1 MNWSDIFL
9 LCFVVGFFLSLFSF
23 VGGSLRLP
31 HVHVHGHGGSG
42 AAHGPTALAFLTW
55 FGAAGYLLTRYS
67 GVSVLLAVLSS
78 AAIGTLGSALVFW
91 LLSRFLKD
99 ERPLDPGDYDIIGV
113 LGRVSSP
120 VVPGGTG
127 EMIYS
132 QQGTRRG
139 IPVRSEDGVM
149 LPRGSEVVVT
159 RFEKGIAYVKH
170 WDELSA

>member
-1 MNWSDIFL
+1 MSWSDIFL

-31 HVHVHGHGGSG
+31 HVHLHGHGAGG

-55 FGAAGYLLTRYS
+55 FGGAGFLLTRYS
-67 GVSVLLAVLSS
+67 GFSVSLALVS
-78 AAIGTLGSALVFW
+78 ALVTATAGSALVFW

-99 ERPLDPGDYDIIGV
+99 EHPLDPDDYDIIGV

-120 VVPGGTG
+120 VLPGGTG

-139 IPVRSEDGVM
+139 IPVRSEDGAT